1 MKRIDKRW
9 VLTVPKKSD
18 KVSLL
23 ILHKIESPKTL
34 KNEKPYLIR
43 LSNEISAVFQIM
55 YWNSKGYLV
64 NFNGYM
70 FKFNDERILSVYDLP
85 VG

>member
-1 MKRIDKRW
+1 M
-9 VLTVPKKSD
+9 PKKSD

-55 YWNSKGYLV
+55 YWNRDGYFV
-64 NFNGYM
+64 NVRGTS
-70 FKFNDERILSVYDLP
+70 FKFNDDRILSVYDLP

>member
-1 MKRIDKRW
+1 MKRIDKRQG
-9 VLTVPKKSD
+9 VTVPKKSD

-23 ILHKIESPKTL
+23 ILHKIESTKYL
-34 KNEKPYLIR
+34 KENKPYLIR